1 MQVCRQVGWVA
12 LQVGKS
18 LVAAYESLTGP
29 AGNQQGR
36 DLRELH
42 LRDVGPQAFKQKDS
56 HRTQAGITA

>member
-1 MQVCRQVGWVA
+1 MA